1 MQHVGSAVVALA
13 LCTAYATAQQATV
26 PPASQQIAAAVL
38 PLPQPMRDQATVMGY
53 GPDRALI
60 KLRQGSNGMVCTAMR
75 PGSDEFDVRCYH
87 ESFMPLIRR
96 LRDLNAQELK
106 QSEVDRI
113 INDEVKSGKL
123 VLPDHPT
130 AGYRMLGPISAYHV
144 ATNTA
149 DKEIESWQSVHFPYK
164 TAAEIGLPEE
174 GTVARTMPYVMSSG
188 TFWSHVMIEHVGEPA
203 KK

>member
-1 MQHVGSAVVALA
+1 MRSFHILLFLLLVGASAI
-13 LCTAYATAQQATV
+13 AQPPQV
-26 PPASQQIAAAVL
+26 PPPNQQIAAAVL
-38 PLPQPMRDQATVMGY
+38 PLPAPMRDRATVVGY
-53 GPDRALI
+53 ASNLSLVT
-60 KLRQGSNGMVCTAMR
+60 LRQVSNGMVCTATR
-75 PGSDEFDVRCYH
+75 PGDDEFDVRCYH

-144 ATNTA
+144 ATNT
-149 DKEIESWQSVHFPYK
+149 
-164 TAAEIGLPEE
+164 TG
-174 GTVARTMPYVMSSG
+174 
-188 TFWSHVMIEHVGEPA
+188 
-203 KK
+203 